1 MKKIWGFKLERFKG
15 FFSKH
20 FKQTITVLDFEIK
33 FFSHHFVAFSVQKGN
48 IFR

>member
-33 FFSHHFVAFSVQKGN
+33 FFFHCFVAFLVQRD
-48 IFR
+48 IVDH